1 MTKKPKVIKEG
12 DGAADATEE
21 ADESPVEKNDSGE
34 SFFELSAKKRCTI
47 RAFKG
52 NTLID
57 IREVGASRLE
67 PVAFVETNS

>member
-1 MTKKPKVIKEG
+1 MTKKPKAIKEE
-12 DGAADATEE
+12 DGAANATEVE
-21 ADESPVEKNDSGE
+21 NENPVEKNDSEE

-57 IREVGASRLE
+57 IREVGAS
-67 PVAFVETNS
+67 